1 MTIGRILTHINLGIA
16 STRRR
21 DTEKRVCTFEESVE
35 FYRFNLKLRRYLHDE
50 TSIKTDLSDQDS
62 GDSMNDD
69 TSFNQ
74 DDFVSSLYDTK
85 NIDESIWT
93 HIALEQLSQTSI
105 LQSPRVLSRCI
116 VRRSLRIGNSFALH
130 GDIWEGLRGELTIHH
145 WFPVPRQRMTYG
157 LIKTNWNWRYRA
169 PKWNRRG
176 MGGSW

>member
-1 MTIGRILTHINLGIA
+1 MQLDNDALGFAFANTDELSNNDDYFMTIGRILTHINLGIA
-16 STRRR
+16 LTRRR

-85 NIDESIWT
+85 NIDESI
-93 HIALEQLSQTSI
+93 
-105 LQSPRVLSRCI
+105 
-116 VRRSLRIGNSFALH
+116 
-130 GDIWEGLRGELTIHH
+130 
-145 WFPVPRQRMTYG
+145 
-157 LIKTNWNWRYRA
+157 
-169 PKWNRRG
+169 
-176 MGGSW
+176 